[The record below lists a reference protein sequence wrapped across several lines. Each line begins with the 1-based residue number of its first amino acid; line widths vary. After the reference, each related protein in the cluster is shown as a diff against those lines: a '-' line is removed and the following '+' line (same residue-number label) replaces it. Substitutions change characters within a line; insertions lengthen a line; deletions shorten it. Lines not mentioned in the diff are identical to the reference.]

1 MKKYFAL
8 CLAVLVLT
16 GCESGNVPSY
26 SQMGS
31 FPDLDES
38 SSVSIIQSSSDRTSS
53 TTSDPE
59 PEFVSDKDLRHI
71 TIPLSNDYENSRT
84 LIIDGEKLT
93 VIVKNGDWETSSVRI
108 GSIVFSSETV
118 GSTTTYT
125 LDGTRLRKGYV
136 NLELWGDEIVSY
148 RLKHDENGYSFPD
161 VMKICND
168 NEKAAES
175 AKELSYEQ
183 SLKYITK
190 DGTADNAEAV
200 LKKIK
205 RLSDKICR
213 GIRTDYE
220 KLRAISQWV
229 SANIYYDY
237 AAYKNGIPDECLTL
251 EYMLEYGT
259 SVCGGY
265 AAMTSALCE
274 AQGIKCLHMNGY
286 AINQGNCYAELN
298 NGVHHEWNYAV
309 IGDKG
314 VWVDSGWNSRSY
326 FYEIGSYSQGEIVYT
341 YFDIGSEAFALDH
354 KVSYAQLRNYFPD
367 N

>member
-1 MKKYFAL
+1 MKKFLAL
-8 CLAVLVLT
+8 CLAVLMLT
-16 GCESGNVPSY
+16 GCESDSLPSY

-38 SSVSIIQSSSDRTSS
+38 SVNITKSSSHISNS
-53 TTSDPE
+53 TVVESE
-59 PEFVSDKDLRHI
+59 PEFVSDKGLYHI
-71 TIPLSNDYENSRT
+71 TVSLSNDYENSRT

-93 VIVKNGDWETSSVRI
+93 VIIKNGEWETSSVRI
-108 GSIVFSSETV
+108 GSIVFSSETS

-136 NLELWGDEIVSY
+136 NLELWGSEIVSY

-168 NEKAAES
+168 NEQAAAS
-175 AKELSYEQ
+175 AKVLSYEQ
-183 SLKYITK
+183 TLKYITK
-190 DGTADNAEAV
+190 DGSSANAAAV

-274 AQGIKCLHMNGY
+274 AQGITCLHINGS
-286 AINQGNCYAELN
+286 AINQGNCYAELD